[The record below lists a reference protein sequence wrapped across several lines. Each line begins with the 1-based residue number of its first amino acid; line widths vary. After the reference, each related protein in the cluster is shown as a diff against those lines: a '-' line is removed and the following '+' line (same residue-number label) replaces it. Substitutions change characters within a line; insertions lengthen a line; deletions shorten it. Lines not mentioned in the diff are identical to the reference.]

1 MNHAS
6 GAVTALDPEL
16 IEVGDAIGQRAQLRG
31 LLQGAVRPV
40 RVVEGLVVA
49 QDDHQM
55 PLVPYQGPVQQLA
68 PAAADPVGL
77 EYTIVAVTCSLLVA
91 VWVCQAAIWYSWVTP
106 PRTCFRRI
114 RCSARLISGGRVG
127 V

>member
-6 GAVTALDPEL
+6 GAVAALDPEL
-16 IEVGDAIGQRAQLRG
+16 IEVGDAIGQRAQRRG

-40 RVVEGLVVA
+40 GVVEGLVVA

-68 PAAADPVGL
+68 PAAADPVPPGNS
-77 EYTIVAVTCSLLVA
+77 IASLS
-91 VWVCQAAIWYSWVTP
+91 C
-106 PRTCFRRI
+106 RF
-114 RCSARLISGGRVG
+114 G
-127 V
+127 